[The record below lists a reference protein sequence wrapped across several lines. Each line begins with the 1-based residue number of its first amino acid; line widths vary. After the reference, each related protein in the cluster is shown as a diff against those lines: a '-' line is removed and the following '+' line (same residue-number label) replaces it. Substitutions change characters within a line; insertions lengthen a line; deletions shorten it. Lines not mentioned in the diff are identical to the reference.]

1 VTDTAKPGVERSSE
15 SASETDWRGLRPLV
29 SQALESRDLP
39 IPAHF
44 QHDYLKFQRQHNLR
58 PLWLLNLATFT
69 AFLLFAIPD
78 WLIVP
83 DMALPSLLWR
93 CFFFVTLLLPALA
106 IVATVFW
113 FQILSRSQSVYLPI
127 LLFTLFVVWYN
138 CHNGRRM
145 FLHKLLERVD
155 AAELLEAN
163 QKLWHQSHTDPL
175 TDLPNRTLLEDRVRQ
190 ALALAQRGQ
199 TKMAVIYIDLDHFKP
214 VNDQHGHAAGDQL
227 LIAVAQR
234 MKASVRNSDT
244 VARVGGDEFVVVLSS
259 VQDVAYALA
268 VADKIRVALS
278 QSFVVLPGAQVEV
291 GGSLGVAVYPDHA
304 TDALCLYDGADAAM
318 YRAKQ
323 SGRNRVEVAGLGLQ
337 P

>member
-155 AAELLEAN
+155 AAEL
-163 QKLWHQSHTDPL
+163 TG
-175 TDLPNRTLLEDRVRQ
+175 LPYRTLLEDRDRQ
-190 ALALAQRGQ
+190 AL
-199 TKMAVIYIDLDHFKP
+199 
-214 VNDQHGHAAGDQL
+214 
-227 LIAVAQR
+227 AQR

>member
-1 VTDTAKPGVERSSE
+1 MTDTAKPGVERLSE

-155 AAELLEAN
+155 AAEL
-163 QKLWHQSHTDPL
+163 TG
-175 TDLPNRTLLEDRVRQ
+175 LPYRTLLEDRDRQ
-190 ALALAQRGQ
+190 AL
-199 TKMAVIYIDLDHFKP
+199 
-214 VNDQHGHAAGDQL
+214 
-227 LIAVAQR
+227 AQR

>member
-44 QHDYLKFQRQHNLR
+44 QHDYLQFQRQHNLR

-155 AAELLEAN
+155 AAEL
-163 QKLWHQSHTDPL
+163 TG
-175 TDLPNRTLLEDRVRQ
+175 LPYRTLLEDRDRQ
-190 ALALAQRGQ
+190 AL
-199 TKMAVIYIDLDHFKP
+199 
-214 VNDQHGHAAGDQL
+214 
-227 LIAVAQR
+227 AQR

>member
-1 VTDTAKPGVERSSE
+1 
-15 SASETDWRGLRPLV
+15 
-29 SQALESRDLP
+29 
-39 IPAHF
+39 
-44 QHDYLKFQRQHNLR
+44 
-58 PLWLLNLATFT
+58 
-69 AFLLFAIPD
+69 
-78 WLIVP
+78 
-83 DMALPSLLWR
+83 
-93 CFFFVTLLLPALA
+93 
-106 IVATVFW
+106 
-113 FQILSRSQSVYLPI
+113 
-127 LLFTLFVVWYN
+127 
-138 CHNGRRM
+138 
-145 FLHKLLERVD
+145 
-155 AAELLEAN
+155 
-163 QKLWHQSHTDPL
+163 
-175 TDLPNRTLLEDRVRQ
+175 
-190 ALALAQRGQ
+190 
-199 TKMAVIYIDLDHFKP
+199 
-214 VNDQHGHAAGDQL
+214 
-227 LIAVAQR
+227 

>member
-127 LLFTLFVVWYN
+127 LLFTLFFVWYN

-155 AAELLEAN
+155 AAEL
-163 QKLWHQSHTDPL
+163 TG
-175 TDLPNRTLLEDRVRQ
+175 LPYRTLLEDRDRQ
-190 ALALAQRGQ
+190 AL
-199 TKMAVIYIDLDHFKP
+199 
-214 VNDQHGHAAGDQL
+214 
-227 LIAVAQR
+227 AQR